1 MAPPPPSLPRWLG
14 VDQLSYE
21 DKNITC
27 VDCGKP
33 FVFTAGEQAFFA
45 EKGFGGGPK
54 RCPNCRAARRAE
66 RDGAPGA
73 PPRPVG
79 APGVPGT
86 PPVAGVGGPPRP
98 GGFAGPRPGGFGG
111 PRPGGFAG
119 PRPVGVGPVPGA
131 APLMRGRGGPRAIL
145 PVDEPYRINERIR
158 VPEVRVIIEDDE
170 GTEENLGVMPTFQ
183 ARQLAAEK
191 ELDLVEVAPQ
201 AMPPVCKVMDYG
213 RFKYNL
219 ERKQREQHRAGRAGK
234 AASEVKDV
242 QLSPR
247 IDEHDLHTKV
257 NRAFEFLDE
266 GHPVRMV
273 VRFLGRDMRHPENGQ
288 RALETALEAL
298 QKLIPIRV
306 DQAPRMEGRQLFAL
320 IRVDKAAK
328 QRADKVAA
336 TESNEDGDVAPDSD
350 EHGGAPRP
358 AVAEAVGS
366 APAVVPVAA
375 ETPSVAEPASA

>member
-1 MAPPPPSLPRWLG
+1 MAPLPLSLPTWLG

-27 VDCGKP
+27 VDCGKA

-54 RCPNCRAARRAE
+54 RCPTCRAARRAE
-66 RDGAPGA
+66 RDGAPGG

-79 APGVPGT
+79 APGVPGA
-86 PPVAGVGGPPRP
+86 PPVVGAGGPPRP

-119 PRPVGVGPVPGA
+119 PRPAGAGPIPGA

-170 GTEENLGVMPTFQ
+170 GAEENLGVMPTFQ

-191 ELDLVEVAPQ
+191 DLDLVEVAPQ

-247 IDEHDLHTKV
+247 IDDHDLHTKV

-288 RALETALEAL
+288 RALETALEEL

-328 QRADKVAA
+328 QRADKAA
-336 TESNEDGDVAPDSD
+336 ASESGEDGEGTSEGEGSSGDATTPV
-350 EHGGAPRP
+350 
-358 AVAEAVGS
+358 AVAETAGAV
-366 APAVVPVAA
+366 APAEAA
-375 ETPSVAEPASA
+375 EPTAVAEGAPA

>member
-1 MAPPPPSLPRWLG
+1 
-14 VDQLSYE
+14 
-21 DKNITC
+21 
-27 VDCGKP
+27 
-33 FVFTAGEQAFFA
+33 
-45 EKGFGGGPK
+45 
-54 RCPNCRAARRAE
+54 
-66 RDGAPGA
+66 
-73 PPRPVG
+73 
-79 APGVPGT
+79 
-86 PPVAGVGGPPRP
+86 
-98 GGFAGPRPGGFGG
+98 
-111 PRPGGFAG
+111 
-119 PRPVGVGPVPGA
+119 
-131 APLMRGRGGPRAIL
+131 MRGRGGPRAIL

-158 VPEVRVIIEDDE
+158 VPEVRVIVEDDE
-170 GTEENLGVMPTFQ
+170 GNEENLGVMSTFA

-213 RFKYNL
+213 RFKYSL

-247 IDEHDLHTKV
+247 IDEHDLQTKV

-288 RALETALEAL
+288 RALETALEEL

-328 QRADKVAA
+328 QRADKAAASDSSDAGEGSRDGENGSTAVKAVAV
-336 TESNEDGDVAPDSD
+336 SAPALSERADASVD
-350 EHGGAPRP
+350 AS
-358 AVAEAVGS
+358 AVAEG
-366 APAVVPVAA
+366 APA
-375 ETPSVAEPASA
+375 

>member
-1 MAPPPPSLPRWLG
+1 
-14 VDQLSYE
+14 
-21 DKNITC
+21 
-27 VDCGKP
+27 
-33 FVFTAGEQAFFA
+33 
-45 EKGFGGGPK
+45 
-54 RCPNCRAARRAE
+54 
-66 RDGAPGA
+66 
-73 PPRPVG
+73 
-79 APGVPGT
+79 
-86 PPVAGVGGPPRP
+86 
-98 GGFAGPRPGGFGG
+98 
-111 PRPGGFAG
+111 
-119 PRPVGVGPVPGA
+119 
-131 APLMRGRGGPRAIL
+131 MRGRSGPRAIL

-158 VPEVRVIIEDDE
+158 VPEVRVIVEDDE
-170 GTEENLGVMPTFQ
+170 GAEENLGVMPIFH

-191 ELDLVEVAPQ
+191 DLDLVEVAPQ
-201 AMPPVCKVMDYG
+201 ASPPVCKVMDYG

-247 IDEHDLHTKV
+247 IDDHDLHTKV

-288 RALETALEAL
+288 RALETALEEL

-328 QRADKVAA
+328 QRADKVAVS
-336 TESNEDGDVAPDSD
+336 ESSDDVEGSPPDGEAPALAGPLQGEAHGADSNRSAA
-350 EHGGAPRP
+350 EVTVIAEGAP
-358 AVAEAVGS
+358 A
-366 APAVVPVAA
+366 
-375 ETPSVAEPASA
+375 